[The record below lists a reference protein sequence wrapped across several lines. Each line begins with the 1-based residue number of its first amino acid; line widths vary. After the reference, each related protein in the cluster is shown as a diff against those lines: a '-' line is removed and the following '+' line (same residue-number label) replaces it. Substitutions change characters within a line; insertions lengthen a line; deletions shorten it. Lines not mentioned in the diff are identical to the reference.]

1 MFRAK
6 LIPVALLAASCVS
19 AELSPAEKYE
29 RARAAVD
36 AEIARC
42 ERGETG
48 PDWFPPD
55 FDNSYG
61 RCWYRSALMAMHEQP
76 LWPPKPGVEIYRFTF
91 LPWRN
96 LAQSARV
103 DLTAKVAEAVEM
115 SGNGDTPGEP
125 VHQTH
130 EKVNAQGQIAVRA
143 AVEAEGFWS
152 PDPDEEWPG
161 NDGAQWIVEGV
172 RGGEYHVRKVWS
184 GHIEDRVAFRE
195 LCEALVD
202 ASGSRMPREPAIVK

>member
-6 LIPVALLAASCVS
+6 LLPVALLAVSCVS

-29 RARAAVD
+29 RARALVD

-61 RCWYRSALMAMHEQP
+61 RCWYRGALMALHEQP

-91 LPWRN
+91 VPWRD

-103 DLTAKVAEAVEM
+103 DLTGNVAKAVE
-115 SGNGDTPGEP
+115 NE
-125 VHQTH
+125 VH
-130 EKVNAQGQIAVRA
+130 A
-143 AVEAEGFWS
+143 AVEAAGFWS
-152 PDPDEEWPG
+152 SDPDDELPG

-172 RGGEYHVRKVWS
+172 RDGEYRVRSVWS
-184 GHIEDRVAFRE
+184 GHLEDHVPFRE